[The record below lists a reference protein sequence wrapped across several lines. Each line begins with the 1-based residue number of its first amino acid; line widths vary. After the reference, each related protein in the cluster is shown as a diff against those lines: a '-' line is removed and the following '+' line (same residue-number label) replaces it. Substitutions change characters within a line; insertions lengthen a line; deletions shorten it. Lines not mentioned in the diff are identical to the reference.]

1 VLEKNKHKDTKSINK
16 IRNNKIYMIQLSTII
31 VVYMHINKLLSRK
44 VRIGKHDRY
53 MICDEDQF
61 NSSTQTGNF
70 HSLKPDIEL
79 LLQIFL
85 LKIISRVT
93 DHTVV
98 SSRTRDNERNWRLWS
113 QEELG
118 ISSRRAAEY
127 NTRAYNDVGLTIA
140 YSRAGIFGC
149 AAQASVYALPR

>member
-1 VLEKNKHKDTKSINK
+1 
-16 IRNNKIYMIQLSTII
+16 
-31 VVYMHINKLLSRK
+31 
-44 VRIGKHDRY
+44 

-70 HSLKPDIEL
+70 HPLKPDIEL

-98 SSRTRDNERNWRLWS
+98 SPRTRDNERNWRLWS

-140 YSRAGIFGC
+140 YSRAGIFGVPLK
-149 AAQASVYALPR
+149 QAFMRCRASPIGEITGCESISPSRFD